1 MSRQEYIKKYNN
13 YYTKTIKGLCKK
25 IYHHQLRN
33 CKTRGHSL
41 PTYTSLD
48 LEDLF
53 KEEKSLLVYKE
64 WVSSGYNPELI
75 PSVDRLNN
83 SKSYTLDN
91 IEIVSWKTN
100 KERAYE
106 AVRNKTLHNPTL
118 LNGGHKEVSCFTK
131 EGIFIATYQ
140 SVSEAARV
148 HKCQHQQISR
158 ACSTTFTFFLDLF
171 WCYTKDT
178 DLKISTFT
186 PLNASIQKEATIKS
200 NGYTIECIDLTS
212 KIATEYT
219 SLASA
224 AHSLKLSPRTI
235 KKYSTTES
243 IYNNKYI
250 FKLKEQI

>member
-33 CKTRGHSL
+33 CKTRGHAL

-64 WVSSGYNPELI
+64 WVSSGYNSELI
-75 PSVDRLNN
+75 PSVDRLDN

-91 IEIVSWKTN
+91 IEIVSWKVN

-106 AVRNKTLHNPTL
+106 AIRNKTLHNPTL

-131 EGIFIATYQ
+131 EGVLIATYQ

-158 ACSTTFTFFLDLF
+158 ACSTSFTFFLDLF
-171 WCYTKDT
+171 WCYTEDVSIK
-178 DLKISTFT
+178 LPTFT
-186 PLNASIQKEATIKS
+186 PLNASNQKAASIKS
-200 NGYTIECIDLTS
+200 TGYVIECTDLISQTVIVYDSLTS
-212 KIATEYT
+212 AVQ
-219 SLASA
+219 
-224 AHSLKLSPRTI
+224 SLKISPRTI
-235 KKYSTTES
+235 KKYGTTAS

-250 FKLKEQI
+250 FKLKE